1 MLKRKLKKWGYT
13 KNNSLNDLQAMVFTR
28 RKRRK
33 LGKATL
39 FFKNRKLVDIDGALK
54 RKGLSEI
61 TVEVSST
68 SALPSNVVVR
78 TPSPSPTFIAAPT
91 EFKIQEDILMIYK
104 ELLEQWQKTSSS
116 TTTDDYGFSL
126 FSRIEKPCVYH
137 EMGHAL
143 SCANLAFDAGYSDL
157 GGSLLKQA
165 FLLAE
170 SVVRMES
177 PKWLLVSPWQHL
189 HQARRPEIT
198 KDLIHHFH
206 NLSRTLL
213 PNGLVH
219 RFFDSLVEATKSQP
233 LDQFIRTLT
242 PGLMRILEDAPEEI
256 LLVRTAIELLEAENK
271 NQTMG
276 LVSQIDK
283 RIRKWQSQIDK
294 RSPSG
299 LIADLDVLHLR
310 LELTRQSGDGMLL
323 IDHSRDF
330 IAQVQAARRSIFE
343 NHNENRALR
352 MLDFFTASAFF
363 AMSHGYK
370 LLAKDRPNT
379 SAVWVSESIR
389 LLSGAIDKFNNTVA
403 RGAETFKQALHFRR
417 LKSWIESGNQRKA
430 EEDLQ
435 EIQLIQRRTMKID
448 DLTGWPS
455 LPSLQLERSVSLG
468 GQWGRTAW
476 M

>member
-1 MLKRKLKKWGYT
+1 
-13 KNNSLNDLQAMVFTR
+13 
-28 RKRRK
+28 
-33 LGKATL
+33 
-39 FFKNRKLVDIDGALK
+39 
-54 RKGLSEI
+54 
-61 TVEVSST
+61 
-68 SALPSNVVVR
+68 
-78 TPSPSPTFIAAPT
+78 
-91 EFKIQEDILMIYK
+91 
-104 ELLEQWQKTSSS
+104 
-116 TTTDDYGFSL
+116 
-126 FSRIEKPCVYH
+126 
-137 EMGHAL
+137 
-143 SCANLAFDAGYSDL
+143 
-157 GGSLLKQA
+157 
-165 FLLAE
+165 
-170 SVVRMES
+170 
-177 PKWLLVSPWQHL
+177 
-189 HQARRPEIT
+189 
-198 KDLIHHFH
+198 
-206 NLSRTLL
+206 
-213 PNGLVH
+213 
-219 RFFDSLVEATKSQP
+219 
-233 LDQFIRTLT
+233 
-242 PGLMRILEDAPEEI
+242 MRILEDAPEEI